1 MSTDAL
7 LGCSKG
13 AQQQVSKV
21 AMPQHLESVSRLA
34 AGIAHEM
41 LDRLGLISG
50 YVEVAL
56 ERVEPGA
63 PLAQELRQ
71 IMSVTHGT
79 AELVQQLLAF
89 AGQQQVTPQTV
100 NIASVVAQQ
109 RTALQRLVGDQIAVE
124 LHTPADVWPVRVG
137 VGQIEQIL
145 TNLALNSR
153 DAITGAGRL
162 TIAVSNMQ
170 LDAAWCAQHAGAEP
184 GEYVCLQVSDT
195 GRGIDEQT
203 VAHMFEPF
211 FTTKT
216 VSKGMGLGLCVVYGI
231 VKQNRGFI
239 GVESALSTGTVIS
252 IYLPRYA
259 QANAVLPASRVPSTP
274 TELRGTETILL
285 VDDDEMFLDLCR
297 HLLEQFGYTV
307 MAVSSPYEALQRAAQ
322 DGRQFDLL
330 LVDVIMPMMNG
341 YELSQRITAH
351 QPQVKTLFMS
361 GYSAEA
367 VANCGIDVARAHFVQ
382 KPFTA
387 AALAQAVR
395 AVLAG

>member
-1 MSTDAL
+1 MSTGAL
-7 LGCSKG
+7 SDCSKG
-13 AQQQVSKV
+13 TQLEERLE
-21 AMPQHLESVSRLA
+21 MPGHLEAIARLA
-34 AGIAHEM
+34 GGIAHE
-41 LDRLGLISG
+41 LSNRLALISG

-63 PLAQELRQ
+63 TLAHELRQ

-89 AGQQQVTPQTV
+89 AGQQQVALQTV
-100 NIASVVAQQ
+100 SLSTLVSQQ

-124 LHTPADVWPVRVG
+124 LHTPAEVWPVCVG
-137 VGQIEQIL
+137 VGQIEQVL

-153 DAITGAGRL
+153 DATTGAGRI
-162 TIAVSNMQ
+162 TIAVRNVQ

-195 GRGIDEQT
+195 GRGMDAKT
-203 VAHMFEPF
+203 LAHIYEPF

-216 VSKGMGLGLCVVYGI
+216 ASMGMGLGLSVVYGI
-231 VKQNRGFI
+231 VKQHKGFI
-239 GVESALSTGTVIS
+239 SVKSVPGKGTEVS
-252 IYLPRYA
+252 IYLPRC
-259 QANAVLPASRVPSTP
+259 ANAKAEASANRAASTP
-274 TELRGTETILL
+274 VELRGTETILL
-285 VDDDEMFLDLCR
+285 VDDDELFLEVCR
-297 HLLEQFGYTV
+297 HLLQRYGYTV
-307 MAVSSPYEALQRAAQ
+307 IATTSPYEALQWAAQ
-322 DGRQFDLL
+322 AEQQFDLL

-351 QPQVKTLFMS
+351 QPQVKTLYMS

-367 VANCGIDVARAHFVQ
+367 VANYGVDAATEQFVQ
-382 KPFTA
+382 KPFRA

-395 AVLAG
+395 AMLAG